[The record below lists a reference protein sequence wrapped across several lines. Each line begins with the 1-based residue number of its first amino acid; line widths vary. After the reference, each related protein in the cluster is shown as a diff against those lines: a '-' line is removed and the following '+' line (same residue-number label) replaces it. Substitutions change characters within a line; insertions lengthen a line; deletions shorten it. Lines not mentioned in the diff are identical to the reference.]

1 MAHVSIP
8 SFDLYHTT
16 ATYKI
21 SHHFPPS
28 LAWQTIPLCVLT
40 VLLAV
45 LEIYKRISPNLRNG
59 TLISLYNHIPFI
71 FECFHDQQDSSR
83 REKPSRKYCTRYSQN
98 RQIIVFLSSFFLSSF
113 RRASSTSPQSLMMV
127 FARNS
132 SILHRAVHQPI
143 AFWQPPSLHQAA
155 TAAHSITMA
164 SFVTPFSCLYAC
176 ALKRSLSNDT

>member
-1 MAHVSIP
+1 MLIQKNLSK
-8 SFDLYHTT
+8 SQKRY
-16 ATYKI
+16 TYK
-21 SHHFPPS
+21 
-28 LAWQTIPLCVLT
+28 
-40 VLLAV
+40 
-45 LEIYKRISPNLRNG
+45 
-59 TLISLYNHIPFI
+59 LYNHIPFI

-83 REKPSRKYCTRYSQN
+83 REKPSRKYRTWYSQN
-98 RQIIVFLSSFFLSSF
+98 GQIVFLSSFFFLLSSSF

>member
-1 MAHVSIP
+1 MHSCLSIIID
-8 SFDLYHTT
+8 SVESICRDTT
-16 ATYKI
+16 YTQYMPIQKN
-21 SHHFPPS
+21 
-28 LAWQTIPLCVLT
+28 
-40 VLLAV
+40 
-45 LEIYKRISPNLRNG
+45 SPNLRNG

-83 REKPSRKYCTRYSQN
+83 RENPSRKYHTRYSQN
-98 RQIIVFLSSFFLSSF
+98 GQIVFLSSFFLSFFLLSSF